1 MFDLSAFQTSSS
13 NPTLFAAIYAILLAF
28 ALSALI
34 GITYIKTFRG
44 LSYSRNFIQAMMLG
58 AIIAAMVIQAIG
70 DSLAQ
75 GIGMMG
81 ALSIVR
87 FRTNLR
93 DSRDIVFMFAALGAG
108 IACGTGSF
116 VTALAGTAGFVFT
129 AGLLYSSQLT
139 KSTFYDGILRFSIP
153 RMDTEQNILAEIMRE
168 HCKIFALITLREL
181 NQGERFEYAYHVKLQ
196 KNTTNE
202 ALLGELQAKLKN
214 IKGINLMLQETT
226 VEL

>member
-1 MFDLSAFQTSSS
+1 
-13 NPTLFAAIYAILLAF
+13 
-28 ALSALI
+28 
-34 GITYIKTFRG
+34 
-44 LSYSRNFIQAMMLG
+44 MMLG

-214 IKGINLMLQETT
+214 IKGISIMLQETT